1 MDSVVQQLKYRV
13 KDIEERGDFSLLFS
27 LIKTDLTNQILLTNV
42 NQKEDRENLYL
53 MAHGLSLL
61 ERKIQEF
68 VNDLN
73 EESK

>member
-1 MDSVVQQLKYRV
+1 MDSVIQQLKYRV

>member
-27 LIKTDLTNQILLTNV
+27 LIKTDLTNQILLTSV

>member
-13 KDIEERGDFSLLFS
+13 KDIEERGEDSLLFS